1 MPRRVLGEMLLRRVG
16 WLAGMARRTVVGE
29 LAWCLL
35 GSLAVSASR
44 GRLDAVVAP
53 LGRGLSVME

>member
-1 MPRRVLGEMLLRRVG
+1 MLRRVG
-16 WLAGMARRTVVGE
+16 WLAGMAQRTVVGE

>member
-1 MPRRVLGEMLLRRVG
+1 MLGEMLRGRVG
-16 WLAGMARRTVVGE
+16 WLAGMAQSKVEGE

-44 GRLDAVVAP
+44 ARLYAVVAP
-53 LGRGLSVME
+53 LGLGLSVMK

>member
-1 MPRRVLGEMLLRRVG
+1 MPGRVLGEMLLRRVG

-35 GSLAVSASR
+35 GSLAVSASSV
-44 GRLDAVVAP
+44 RLYAVGAP
-53 LGRGLSVME
+53 LGLGLSVMK

>member
-1 MPRRVLGEMLLRRVG
+1 MG
-16 WLAGMARRTVVGE
+16 WLAGMAQSTVDGE

-44 GRLDAVVAP
+44 ARLYVVVAP
-53 LGRGLSVME
+53 LGLGLSVM

>member
-1 MPRRVLGEMLLRRVG
+1 MPGRVLGEMLLRRVG
-16 WLAGMARRTVVGE
+16 WLAGMAQSTVVGE

>member
-1 MPRRVLGEMLLRRVG
+1 MLGEVLRGRVG
-16 WLAGMARRTVVGE
+16 WLAGMAQSTVEGE

-44 GRLDAVVAP
+44 LRLYAVVAP
-53 LGRGLSVME
+53 PQGLGLSAMS